1 MLLVGGPIPAIQ
13 GPASAGPVSS
23 AARIEAT
30 PSGPVFPTPIR
41 HVVIIMDENV
51 EIYTALQQPFL
62 SYLAHTYAYADNFFA
77 VKHNSL
83 HDYIA
88 ATSGS
93 LNMSF
98 NQNVTNIG
106 DLANAAGASWAG
118 YFQSMPYACDESDTL
133 LYGLTHNPFAHY
145 WDIGGSANRPYCLQH
160 ILNLNSFVQNY
171 TNGTEPNYSW
181 ITPNEID
188 DGHGDS
194 NQSSNASIAANW
206 LDGFLSPLI
215 NDTASFSDTAFILTY
230 DEGYGGLPSGTG
242 GGQILTVV
250 ISPYSRTGYASPVP
264 YNTYSLLT
272 TAEWLLG
279 LGHTGLNDSW
289 SEYLPMYDMF
299 TFMPLYPV
307 TGSVTNSMG
316 QAILGANLSDTVTA
330 WTSSHSSGTYSL
342 LTANSSFTLTA
353 SAPGYS
359 TASESVTV
367 NGGPVNNVDFVL
379 ASNPIDPSP
388 HTVSGTVMDQSTGSP
403 IVNALVAYALGGE
416 IKTALSEANGSFA
429 VGVPNG
435 HYIFNVGAQGYLSQD
450 LSVNV
455 TGGGLAL
462 PAVSLFDLHN
472 MTRVPVTGR
481 VLNVRGLPIADATV
495 TYASQGV
502 LGSFQSNS
510 NGYLS
515 TMLPYGN
522 YSFTANDTGYLWST
536 LTGQVAASTIQGGG
550 FYEILPFFNIAL
562 TYTVNG
568 TVVGSGGAPI
578 PDATVGYIVY
588 GNVESIT
595 TNAQGQFAVL
605 LPTGTFGFS
614 ASAPG
619 YAAET
624 LVTIVNARNTS
635 LGQFQLPA
643 KPSDVP
649 PFTVTGQVVS
659 SSFLPVIGANVTYS
673 VNGTLLWTLSDAMGD
688 FSVLVP
694 NGTYTFTATYPGD
707 HPGRTSVMVSGSNVN
722 AGQITLNTENR
733 LVVAQPTMSPPRS
746 DVGHGVNFSAIIT
759 GGTPPYAV
767 IWNGL
772 PSGCASADSASV
784 QCTPSDAGTFNIT
797 VQATDATN
805 AVVVG
810 PTLEATIAPA
820 LSVTVTAIPAHLFTG
835 QVFNLTAN
843 ATGGIPPL
851 SYAWAGLPNGCLST
865 DTSLISCFPT
875 YAGLYNV
882 SVTVSDDIGN
892 NVSATAAPV
901 SILVSVYVSAF
912 NATRSALDI
921 GQWTNVTLIAH
932 GGRPP
937 TNISWYGLPAGCASS
952 TTSMTATC
960 RPTQAGSYSAWAV
973 IEDATGA
980 LAVAPHLV
988 INVSADPTIGTIRP
1002 SLAPGMVNDSVQFA
1016 LNYTSGSGTDSFNWT
1031 GLPPGCSIPP
1041 NGTPVVQCVP
1051 TQAGSYN
1058 VSVVLTD
1065 SNGVSARSPVLS
1077 YTVNPATT
1085 PPPPPPV
1092 KKTSASGSSPDTL
1105 RLLGWV
1111 GVAGIAVGIG
1121 VLVAL
1126 VIRGRR
1132 RTPPPE
1138 LREAPAAEPA
1148 PADWPVP

>member
-1 MLLVGGPIPAIQ
+1 
-13 GPASAGPVSS
+13 
-23 AARIEAT
+23 
-30 PSGPVFPTPIR
+30 
-41 HVVIIMDENV
+41 MDENV

-118 YFQSMPYACDESDTL
+118 YFESMPYACDESDTL

-145 WDIGGSANRPYCLQH
+145 WDIGGSENRALLPTAHPEPHLVRAELHERDRTQLLVDHAERDRRRPRRLQP
-160 ILNLNSFVQNY
+160 ILERLDR
-171 TNGTEPNYSW
+171 GELAGRLPEPAHQRH
-181 ITPNEID
+181 D
-188 DGHGDS
+188 LLLGHGLHTDLRRRGM
-194 NQSSNASIAANW
+194 ADFPRGPA
-206 LDGFLSPLI
+206 
-215 NDTASFSDTAFILTY
+215 
-230 DEGYGGLPSGTG
+230 

-250 ISPYSRTGYASPVP
+250 ISPYSRTGYASPIP

-330 WTSSHSSGTYSL
+330 WTTSHSTGTYSL
-342 LTANSSFTLTA
+342 LSANSSFTLTA

-359 TASESVTV
+359 TATESVTV
-367 NGGPVNNVDFVL
+367 NGGPVSNVDFVL

-388 HTVSGTVMDQSTGSP
+388 RTVSGTVMDRSTGSP
-403 IVNALVAYALGGE
+403 IGNALVAYALGGE
-416 IKTALSEANGSFA
+416 IKTAYSEANGSFA

-435 HYIFNVGAQGYLSQD
+435 HYIFNVGARGYLSQD

-455 TGGGLAL
+455 TGGDLAL
-462 PAVSLFDLHN
+462 PAVSLYVLHN
-472 MTRVPVTGR
+472 TTGVTVTGR
-481 VLNVRGLPIADATV
+481 VLNVRGLPIAGATV
-495 TYASQGV
+495 TYASQGA
-502 LGSFQSNS
+502 LGAFESNP

-515 TMLPYGN
+515 TALPYGN

-536 LTGQVAASTIQGGG
+536 LTGQVAASTIQAGG
-550 FYEILPFFNIAL
+550 FFEILPFFNIAL

-568 TVVGSGGAPI
+568 TVVGSGGVPI

-673 VNGTLLWTLSDAMGD
+673 VNGTLLWTLSDAVGD
-688 FSVLVP
+688 YSVQVP

-707 HPGRTSVMVSGSNVN
+707 HPGRTSVLVSGSDVN

-746 DVGHGVNFSAIIT
+746 DVGRSGELLRDHYRGNPAVRRDLERAPVGMCERGLGLRAMYTLRRGNVQYHGPSHGCHER
-759 GGTPPYAV
+759 GGRRSHAR
-767 IWNGL
+767 
-772 PSGCASADSASV
+772 
-784 QCTPSDAGTFNIT
+784 SDDRPRARGDRDRFP
-797 VQATDATN
+797 
-805 AVVVG
+805 G
-810 PTLEATIAPA
+810 PA
-820 LSVTVTAIPAHLFTG
+820 LHRSGVQSHR
-835 QVFNLTAN
+835 QYDRR
-843 ATGGIPPL
+843 IPPL
-851 SYAWAGLPNGCLST
+851 SYAWSGLPNGCLST

-882 SVTVSDDIGN
+882 SVSVSDDIGN

-912 NATRSALDI
+912 NATRLALDV

-937 TNISWYGLPAGCASS
+937 TNISWYGLPTGCASS

-988 INVSADPTIGTIRP
+988 INVSADPTIGAIRP
-1002 SLAPGMVNDSVQFA
+1002 SLVPGMVNDSVQFA
-1016 LNYTSGSGTDSFNWT
+1016 FNYTAGSGSDSFNWT
-1031 GLPPGCSIPP
+1031 GLPSGCSTPP
-1041 NGTPVVQCVP
+1041 GGTPVVQCVP

-1058 VSVVLTD
+1058 ISVVLTD
-1065 SNGVSARSPVLS
+1065 SNGISVRGPVLS
-1077 YTVNPATT
+1077 YTVEPAIT
-1085 PPPPPPV
+1085 PPPPHRSRRPRHRDPHP
-1092 KKTSASGSSPDTL
+1092 TRSGSSD
-1105 RLLGWV
+1105 GWRSP
-1111 GVAGIAVGIG
+1111 GSRSESA
-1121 VLVAL
+1121 
-1126 VIRGRR
+1126 R
-1132 RTPPPE
+1132 
-1138 LREAPAAEPA
+1138 
-1148 PADWPVP
+1148 WWHW